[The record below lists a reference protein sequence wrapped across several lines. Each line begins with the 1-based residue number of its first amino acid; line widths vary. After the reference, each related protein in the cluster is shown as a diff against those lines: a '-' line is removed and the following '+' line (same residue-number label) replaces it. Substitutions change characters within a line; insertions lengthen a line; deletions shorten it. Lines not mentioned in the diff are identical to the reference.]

1 LPIGPES
8 KKRVIEK
15 SDCQSDREEN
25 EVMQKICCDTPPRKE
40 KFSKDFTLV
49 DQVRSSSGSAMDNIP
64 EGFDRGGNKEFI
76 HFLSISR
83 GSVGE
88 LKSQLYRALDQE
100 YIDDQEFQ
108 EAYSLA
114 SLTGKQISG
123 LMTYLKNSNR
133 KGFKYT

>member
-8 KKRVIEK
+8 KRRVTEK
-15 SDCQSDREEN
+15 SDCQS
-25 EVMQKICCDTPPRKE
+25 
-40 KFSKDFTLV
+40 
-49 DQVRSSSGSAMDNIP
+49 
-64 EGFDRGGNKEFI
+64 DRGGNKEFI

-83 GSVGE
+83 GSVGK

-123 LMTYLKNSNR
+123 LMTCLKNSNR
-133 KGFKYT
+133 KGFKYPRFSNRQQITDNQCIESTIFLWYIFITIGK

>member
-1 LPIGPES
+1 MATV
-8 KKRVIEK
+8 KRFEDLECWK
-15 SDCQSDREEN
+15 SARRLCKL
-25 EVMQKICCDTPPRKE
+25 VYKLTRKE
-40 KFSKDFTLV
+40 KFSKDFTPV
-49 DQVRSSSGSAMDNIP
+49 DQVRSSSGSAMDNIS
-64 EGFDRGGNKEFI
+64 ERFDRGGNKEFI

-88 LKSQLYRALDQE
+88 LKSQFYRALDQE

-123 LMTYLKNSNR
+123 LMNYLKNSSR
-133 KGFKYT
+133 KGFKYP